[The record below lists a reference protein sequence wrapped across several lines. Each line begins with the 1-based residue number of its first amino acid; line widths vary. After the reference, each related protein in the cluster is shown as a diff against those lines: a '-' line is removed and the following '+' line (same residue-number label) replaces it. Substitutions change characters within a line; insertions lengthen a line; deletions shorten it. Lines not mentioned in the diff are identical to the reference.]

1 MIIENGLALRPLD
14 LDAVQA
20 FVLIADLASFTR
32 AAEALD
38 TTQSAVS
45 LKLKRLEGRLGRRLL
60 ERTPRRVRLSA
71 EGMNFL
77 DAARELL
84 SAHERALSSHV
95 TARISL
101 RIGIGDQAG
110 GTQLPTLLAKVGAY
124 DRSLQLEV
132 RIGSSR
138 SLLAAYDS
146 NELDAVIVCR
156 DTERPDGETLFIEPH
171 HWYAVSGWEQS
182 PGEPLRLA
190 SLASPCTVRGLA
202 LKALEEAGIAW
213 SEVFVGG
220 GIPAVSAAVSAGLAV
235 SPLTRR
241 TCPPSAVDVGARLGL
256 PEIPPIEIALYT
268 RTTDPRTREAIRI
281 LVAALRA
288 TTSS

>member
-71 EGMNFL
+71 EGVTFL

-95 TARISL
+95 SARMSL
-101 RIGIGDQAG
+101 RIGFGDQAG

-132 RIGSSR
+132 RIGTSR

-156 DTERPDGETLFIEPH
+156 DAERPDGETLFIEPH
-171 HWYAVSGWEQS
+171 HWYAVSDWQQM

-190 SLASPCTVRGLA
+190 SLASPCVVRGLA

-268 RTTDPRTREAIRI
+268 RTTEPRTCEAIRI

-288 TTSS
+288 TTST